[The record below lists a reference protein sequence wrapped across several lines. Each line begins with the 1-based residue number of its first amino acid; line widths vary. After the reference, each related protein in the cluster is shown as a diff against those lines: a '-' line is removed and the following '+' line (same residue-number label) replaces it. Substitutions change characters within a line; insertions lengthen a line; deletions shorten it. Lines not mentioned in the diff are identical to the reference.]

1 MSELRYDDRVA
12 VITGAARGLGRG
24 YAHLLASR
32 GAKVVV
38 NDIGGSLKGEGVD
51 AGPAETVV
59 QEIKAA
65 GGEAVAC
72 TDTVATVDGGKKII
86 QAAMDHYG
94 RVDIIVHN
102 AGNVRRGAMTEI
114 SEEDFFGGLAVH
126 LHGGF
131 HVARPAFPIMAKA
144 GYGRMVMTSSV
155 AGIYGNLNVVNYAVS
170 KTGLLGLTNLISLE
184 GAAVGVKAN
193 AILPGALTRM
203 ADGAAQLDT
212 SAFPAS
218 MAPEYVAPM
227 VAYLCHESCAVTGEY
242 YIAMA
247 GRMARAYFAET
258 RGVVRDKWT
267 IEQIAENLDAI
278 RDEADSL
285 VFPTA
290 TGFTEHIS
298 RTLQM
303 AKAGSTK

>member
-1 MSELRYDDRVA
+1 MPDLRYDDRVA
-12 VITGAARGLGRG
+12 VITGAARGLGRA

-38 NDIGGSLKGEGVD
+38 NDIGGSMSGEGVD
-51 AGPAETVV
+51 AGPADEVV
-59 QEIKAA
+59 REIKAA
-65 GGEAVAC
+65 GGEAVSC
-72 TDTVATVDGGKKII
+72 IDSVATPQGGEKVI
-86 QAAMDHYG
+86 QAALDHYG
-94 RVDIIVHN
+94 RIDILIHN
-102 AGNVRRGAMTEI
+102 AGNVRRGSMSEI
-114 SEEDFFGGLAVH
+114 SEEDFYAGLNVH

-170 KTGLLGLTNLISLE
+170 KTGLLGLTNLIALE
-184 GAAVGVKAN
+184 GASVGIKAN

-212 SAFPAS
+212 SAFPPS

-227 VAYLCHESCAVTGEY
+227 VALLCHESCPVTGEY

-247 GRMARAYFAET
+247 GRLARAYFAET
-258 RGVVRDKWT
+258 RGVVRDQWT
-267 IEQIAENLDAI
+267 VEDVAANLDAI
-278 RDEADSL
+278 REPENSL
-285 VFPTA
+285 IFPTM
-290 TGFTEHIS
+290 TGFTDHIS

-303 AKAGSTK
+303 AKTGSTA

>member
-1 MSELRYDDRVA
+1 MADLRYDDRVA

-38 NDIGGSLKGEGVD
+38 NDIGGSMRGEGLD
-51 AGPAETVV
+51 AGPAEAVV

-72 TDTVATVDGGKKII
+72 TDSVATPEGGKKII

-94 RVDIIVHN
+94 RVDIVIHN
-102 AGNVRRGAMTEI
+102 AGNVRRGSLSEI
-114 SEEDFFGGLAVH
+114 SDEDFFGGLAVH
-126 LHGGF
+126 LHGGY

-170 KTGLLGLTNLISLE
+170 KTGLLGLTNLVSLE
-184 GAAVGVKAN
+184 GAAYNIKAN

-212 SAFPAS
+212 SGFPAS

-227 VAYLCHESCAVTGEY
+227 VVYLCHESCAVTGEY

-258 RGVVRDKWT
+258 RGVVRESWT
-267 IEQIAENLDAI
+267 LEEIAANLDAI
-278 RDEADSL
+278 RSVDDSL
-285 VFPTA
+285 IFPTS
-290 TGFTEHIS
+290 TGFTDHIS